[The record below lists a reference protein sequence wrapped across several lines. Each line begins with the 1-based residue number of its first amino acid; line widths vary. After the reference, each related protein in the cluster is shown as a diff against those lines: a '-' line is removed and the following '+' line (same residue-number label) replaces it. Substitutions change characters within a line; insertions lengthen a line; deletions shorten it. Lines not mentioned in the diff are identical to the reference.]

1 MTGSQA
7 DGKKGYLQIDRSKQ
21 HHMNIAIV
29 GVGLIGGSIA
39 ITLKEKKAVIK
50 TVGVDKSE
58 SNLKKAL
65 QLGLIDE
72 SASLEEA
79 INQCD
84 VIFLTIP
91 VDAIL
96 GLLPALLDQVT
107 HQVIVDMGSTKE
119 RILQSI
125 ANHPKRG
132 RLVAAHPM
140 AGTEYSGPEAAV
152 PNLFK
157 GKMMVYVDAMNSDE
171 DAFETVDA
179 ITEQL
184 EMHTTFM
191 NAREHD
197 VHTAYVSHISHITS
211 FALALTVLEKEK
223 SQGRIFELAG
233 SGFESTVRLA
243 KSSPDMWAP
252 IFRQNRD
259 NVLEVLSEHIRQLQ
273 QIHDVLENE
282 DYETFYKLIKKS
294 NKIRRILK

>member
-1 MTGSQA
+1 
-7 DGKKGYLQIDRSKQ
+7 
-21 HHMNIAIV
+21 MNIVIV
-29 GVGLIGGSIA
+29 GVGLIGGSVA
-39 ITLKEKKAVIK
+39 ITLKEKKAVSKII
-50 TVGVDKSE
+50 GVDKSD

-72 SASLEEA
+72 GATLEEA
-79 INQCD
+79 ITRSD
-84 VIFLTIP
+84 MVFLTIP

-96 GLLPALLDQVT
+96 QLLPSVLDQVT
-107 HQVIVDMGSTKE
+107 HQVVVDMGSTKE
-119 RILQSI
+119 RILQKV
-125 ANHPKRG
+125 ADHPKRG

-140 AGTEYSGPEAAV
+140 AGTEYSGPEAAL

-157 GKMMVYVDAMNSDE
+157 GKMMVYVDAVHSDE
-171 DAFETVDA
+171 DAFDAVDA

-184 EMHTTFM
+184 EMHTAFM
-191 NAREHD
+191 KAHEHD

-243 KSSPDMWAP
+243 KSSPDMWTP
-252 IFRQNRD
+252 IFKQNRE
-259 NVLEVLSEHIRQLQ
+259 NVLEVLQEHVKQLQ
-273 QIHDVLENE
+273 NIQQVLSDE
-282 DYETFYKLIKKS
+282 DYDAFYKLIKKS

>member
-1 MTGSQA
+1 
-7 DGKKGYLQIDRSKQ
+7 
-21 HHMNIAIV
+21 MNIAIV
-29 GVGLIGGSIA
+29 GIGLIGGSAA
-39 ITLKEKKAVIK
+39 ITLKEKKFAEKII
-50 TVGVDKSE
+50 GVDKNE
-58 SNLKKAL
+58 ANLKKAL
-65 QLGLIDE
+65 QLGLVDE
-72 SASLEEA
+72 AATLEEA
-79 INQCD
+79 LSRCK
-84 VIFLTIP
+84 VILLTIP

-96 GLLPALLDQVT
+96 NLLPSLLNQVT
-107 HQVIVDMGSTKE
+107 DHVVIDMGSTKE
-119 RILQSI
+119 RILHAVSDH
-125 ANHPKRG
+125 AKRG

-140 AGTEYSGPEAAV
+140 AGTEYSGPEAAI

-157 GKMMVYVDAMNSDE
+157 GKMMVYVDATNSDE
-171 DAFETVDA
+171 DAFDTADA

-243 KSSPDMWAP
+243 KSSPEMWTP
-252 IFRQNRD
+252 IFRQNRE
-259 NVLEVLSEHIRQLQ
+259 NVLEVLQEHIKQLQ
-273 QIHDVLENE
+273 NVWNVLNEE
-282 DYETFYKLIKKS
+282 DYEGFYKLIKKS